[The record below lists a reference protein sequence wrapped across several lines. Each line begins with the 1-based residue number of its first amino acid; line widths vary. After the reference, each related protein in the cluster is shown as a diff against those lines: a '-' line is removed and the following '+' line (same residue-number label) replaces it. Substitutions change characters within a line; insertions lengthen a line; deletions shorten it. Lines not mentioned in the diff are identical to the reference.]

1 MKYHNL
7 RRIYMI
13 TVCRSV
19 FKFSLS
25 NRFSKVL
32 PFVSVM
38 AVLLFMSG
46 CAQYA
51 MKKDL
56 TDLQQKAGETDQEFN
71 ERLSRIEQAPKADP
85 AVLTSLAERVE
96 KIEKSTLELER
107 RTEPKAEMTLGV
119 KAVSAEDMDGLVRKI
134 GDLDNRIRSIN
145 ATKKVALKSVS
156 FPLGKVRVEDLSR
169 AELSKLRENAV
180 RIREEKPST
189 VEIVTWS
196 DSRGTP
202 DKKERVASERARNV
216 ASYYRK
222 KAGDA
227 APLEVLTVFKV
238 ATVSGS
244 FWRRADT
251 TMWMT
256 QELK

>member
-1 MKYHNL
+1 MINVRSSIL
-7 RRIYMI
+7 RF
-13 TVCRSV
+13 T
-19 FKFSLS
+19 
-25 NRFSKVL
+25 KVL
-32 PFVSVM
+32 SCAVM
-38 AVLLFMSG
+38 TTVLFLSG
-46 CAQYA
+46 CAHYA
-51 MKKDL
+51 TKNDL
-56 TDLQQKAGETDQEFN
+56 SEIQRKAGETDQEFN

-85 AVLTSLAERVE
+85 AVLASLAERVD
-96 KIEKSTLELER
+96 KIEKSTVELER
-107 RTEPKAEMTLGV
+107 RTEPQPQMTLGV
-119 KAVSAEDMDGLVRKI
+119 KAVSAEDINGLVRKI
-134 GDLDNRIRSIN
+134 DDLDNRIRSIN

-156 FPLGKVRVEDLSR
+156 FPLGKVRIEDLSK
-169 AELSKLRENAV
+169 AELSKLKENAV

-202 DKKERVASERARNV
+202 EKKEKIASERAGNV
-216 ASYYRK
+216 AAYYRK
-222 KAGDA
+222 KIGEA
-227 APLEVLTVFKV
+227 ASAEFLTVFKV